1 MRRNEDTIAAVST
14 AMAPSGIGIVRL
26 SGPEAVGIADRIYR
40 STKDGKRLSE
50 QKTHTIHYGYIVDGE
65 VEVDE
70 VLVML
75 MRGPH
80 TYTGVM
86 VVSCR

>member
-1 MRRNEDTIAAVST
+1 MERGF
-14 AMAPSGIGIVRL
+14 P
-26 SGPEAVGIADRIYR
+26 
-40 STKDGKRLSE
+40 E

-75 MRGPH
+75 MRAPYLYG
-80 TYTGVM
+80 
-86 VVSCR
+86 

>member
-26 SGPEAVGIADRIYR
+26 SGPKLLGLRIGFTGLR
-40 STKDGKRLSE
+40 RMERGFPE

-75 MRGPH
+75 MRGPILIR
-80 TYTGVM
+80 V
-86 VVSCR
+86 RIR

>member
-40 STKDGKRLSE
+40 LSL
-50 QKTHTIHYGYIVDGE
+50 IHI
-65 VEVDE
+65 
-70 VLVML
+70 
-75 MRGPH
+75 
-80 TYTGVM
+80 
-86 VVSCR
+86 